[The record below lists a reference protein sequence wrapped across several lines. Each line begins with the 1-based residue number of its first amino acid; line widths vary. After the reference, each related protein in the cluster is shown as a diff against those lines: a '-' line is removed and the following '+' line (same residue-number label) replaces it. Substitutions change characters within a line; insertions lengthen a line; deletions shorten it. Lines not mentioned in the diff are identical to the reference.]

1 MSSHSRV
8 VVIGGGIAGCSSAL
22 ALAGRGV
29 SVTLLEASPR
39 LGGRYCS
46 VDIEEIDRPIDG
58 TQNVFFR
65 NFERF
70 LQLLATCELRES
82 VKLQSSTLLTFLEV
96 EKLSLIHI

>member
-29 SVTLLEASPR
+29 SVTLLEASSR

-46 VDIEEIDRPIDG
+46 VDIGGIERTIDG

-65 NFERF
+65 NFDRF
-70 LQLLATCELRES
+70 LQ
-82 VKLQSSTLLTFLEV
+82 
-96 EKLSLIHI
+96 LSLIHI